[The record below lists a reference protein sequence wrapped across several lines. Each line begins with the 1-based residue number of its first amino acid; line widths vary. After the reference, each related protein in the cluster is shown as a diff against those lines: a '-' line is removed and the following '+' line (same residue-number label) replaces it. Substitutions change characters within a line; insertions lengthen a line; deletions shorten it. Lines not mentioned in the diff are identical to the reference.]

1 MIRLLPRS
9 LRKRWLYLLAWLG
22 ILNSTIALGLE
33 HLWSQQLESEPF
45 SDWRFWLALIGLVA
59 LIHAVAFF
67 ISQSWIQQL
76 TRLPT
81 QTTVRRDDQH
91 PAQDSSLEEAD
102 TIRQAFLAQQK
113 QNEAEMSELRNF
125 VANASHELR
134 TPLTTLKL
142 RVEALRNGAMEEP
155 ALADKFLREMESEID
170 HLSQLVADMLDL
182 SRIEATKGGVPF
194 TEINLKRV
202 ISEVCA
208 AFRVRAEKSNIQ
220 IQLEAGEA
228 LPLIPGVEEQIRRL
242 AYNLVD
248 NAIKY
253 TPNGGWIKVRLFHQ
267 AASETV
273 ILEVE
278 DNGFGIPPNYLPHIF
293 ERFYRAEATR
303 PRYGTTRGSGLGL
316 AIVKAIVDAH
326 GGKITAQSEV
336 GKGSLFRVEFPICS

>member
-9 LRKRWLYLLAWLG
+9 LRRRWLYLLAWLG
-22 ILNSTIALGLE
+22 IFNIIFALGLE
-33 HLWSQQLESEPF
+33 RFWSQQLKFEPI
-45 SDWRFWLALIGLVA
+45 SDWRFWLALIGLA
-59 LIHAVAFF
+59 GLINAVAFF
-67 ISQSWIQQL
+67 ISQSWLQQL

-81 QTTVRRDDQH
+81 QIAKSCDDQH
-91 PAQDSSLEEAD
+91 PAQDCSLEEAD
-102 TIRQAFLAQQK
+102 AIRQAFLAQQK
-113 QNEAEMSELRNF
+113 QNEAEMFELRNF

-155 ALADKFLREMESEID
+155 DLARKFLREMESEID
-170 HLSQLVADMLDL
+170 HLGQLVADLLDL

-194 TEINLKRV
+194 TEIDLKRV
-202 ISEVCA
+202 ISDICA

-220 IQLEAGEA
+220 FQMETSED
-228 LPLIPGVEEQIRRL
+228 LPLISGVEEQIRRL

-253 TPNGGWIKVRLFHQ
+253 TPNGGWIKVRLLHQ
-267 AASETV
+267 AASAIV

-326 GGKITAQSEV
+326 GGKITVQSEV